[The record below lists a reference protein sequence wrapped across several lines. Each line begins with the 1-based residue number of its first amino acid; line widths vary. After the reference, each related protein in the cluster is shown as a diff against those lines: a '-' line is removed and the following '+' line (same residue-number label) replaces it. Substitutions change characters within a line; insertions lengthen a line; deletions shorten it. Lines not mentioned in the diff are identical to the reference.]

1 VTVDTLLVPPTSAT
15 TFDRLRSWTG
25 EWTRR
30 TAARFGLEEASALDQ
45 WRARILA
52 ALMGAVLVLGLPTLS
67 FAIYVLASRGLYAI
81 VALDVACYLATWGML
96 FSRRPSYRARAW
108 VLVASLFAIGALTL
122 TKAGLVTA
130 GPVWL
135 SMAALAAGLLLG
147 VRAGV
152 AVVVMNTAVFVVLGV
167 GIAMGAMPWAV
178 GLDFMLPA
186 WSLAGITSGM
196 LGLTATVSVGVLV
209 TGLERE
215 AEARLR
221 AEAERRRGSH
231 LEALGTLAGGVA
243 HDFNNLL
250 APILANVEL
259 LSDTADAES
268 RELLDDIRASAER
281 GRDLVQRLLQL
292 RKGEAA
298 VTTTSDLSDVVREAA
313 RLVRS
318 RAAAG
323 VRIDVR
329 VPASVRIHA
338 SSAELHQ
345 IVMNL
350 ATNSV
355 QAMPNGGVVVL
366 EIDPACEEHRGVAC
380 LRVRDN
386 GNGMSEQTL
395 ARVYEP
401 FFTTKAREGNGL
413 GLPTVRALVQ
423 ALGGTIEI
431 ESAVG
436 VGTVVTVTLP
446 ASCDG
451 APASAPPVS
460 DAPQPQQPIPSSR
473 EEDDES
479 ARGRTILLVDDEP
492 IVLETAKRVVT
503 ALGHDAVALSS
514 PDAAVR
520 WFAEHADECAL
531 VITDYRMRERT
542 GTQMVAALRAHRSN
556 LPAVVVSGFAAEA
569 LKDVRALGSA
579 TTLLSKPYGMAEL
592 KRAIDGALPEGPSEL

>member
-1 VTVDTLLVPPTSAT
+1 MPPIPESPL
-15 TFDRLRSWTG
+15 DRLRRWTG
-25 EWTRR
+25 AWTRH
-30 TAARFGLEEASALDQ
+30 TAARFGLEEASTLDQ
-45 WRARILA
+45 WRGRILA
-52 ALMGAVLVLGLPTLS
+52 ALMGAVIVFGLPTLS
-67 FAIYVLASRGLYAI
+67 FAIYALASRGLYAI
-81 VALDVACYLATWGML
+81 VALDVACYLATWYML
-96 FSRRPSYRARAW
+96 YSRRPTYRARAW
-108 VLVASLFAIGALTL
+108 VLVASLFSIGALTL
-122 TKAGLVTA
+122 AKAGLITA

-147 VRAGV
+147 VRAGI
-152 AVVVMNTAVFVVLGV
+152 AVVALNVSLFVILGV

-178 GLDFMLPA
+178 GLDFMLAA
-186 WSLAGITSGM
+186 WSLAGLTTTM
-196 LGLTATVSVGVLV
+196 LGLTATVSVGVLF

-221 AEAERRRGSH
+221 AEAEQRRGAQ

-259 LSDTADAES
+259 LSDTADADS

-281 GRDLVQRLLQL
+281 GRDLVRRILQL
-292 RKGEAA
+292 RKGE
-298 VTTTSDLSDVVREAA
+298 VDLSTTSDLSEVVRETA

-318 RAAAG
+318 RATAS

-329 VPASVRIHA
+329 VPSPVIVHA

-366 EIDPACEEHRGVAC
+366 EIDPACDRNRGVVC

-401 FFTTKAREGNGL
+401 FFTTKAREGTGL
-413 GLPTVRALVQ
+413 GLATVRALVQ

-446 ASCDG
+446 AARDVR
-451 APASAPPVS
+451 AVASREP
-460 DAPQPQQPIPSSR
+460 PSSPAPI
-473 EEDDES
+473 EPPGEDE
-479 ARGRTILLVDDEP
+479 AVARTILLVDDEP
-492 IVLETAKRVVT
+492 IVLETVKRVVT
-503 ALGHDAVALSS
+503 ALGHEAVALSS
-514 PDAAVR
+514 PDDAVR
-520 WFAEHADECAL
+520 WFAENAHTCAL
-531 VITDYRMRERT
+531 VITDYRMPGRT

-569 LKDVRALGSA
+569 LHEVRALGSA

-592 KRAIDGALPEGPSEL
+592 KRAIDRALPEVPSEL